1 MKTKRTKHLLHQYQ
15 RSTTDATWT
24 WTKNDGM
31 VMVESA
37 VDNFLCTLVCPH
49 SYWWRLEGKW
59 ENKCRYLTDC
69 LWRCLFT
76 RMLCDVCWHCPHV
89 PTPTL
94 HTGDNRQ
101 RNLTPHLS
109 AAASRLLI
117 MNSFIICCSQHLCTN
132 AHGQY
137 WRVCCIYVYVPAF
150 FHQSIIEELLNMS
163 HKIVVSTIDYKNRNK
178 YTF

>member
-1 MKTKRTKHLLHQYQ
+1 MI
-15 RSTTDATWT
+15 TTLIWD
-24 WTKNDGM
+24 
-31 VMVESA
+31 
-37 VDNFLCTLVCPH
+37 FLCTLVCPR

-117 MNSFIICCSQHLCTN
+117 MNSFIICCSQRLCTN

-137 WRVCCIYVYVPAF
+137 WRVCCICACILPSIH
-150 FHQSIIEELLNMS
+150 HQRIMYSTWVTKKKCLLL
-163 HKIVVSTIDYKNRNK
+163 TI
-178 YTF
+178 YTLQYLQYLEYLV